1 MEDPRDDVEA
11 NGSHDDPDF
20 SLGGLSVPRAAAG
33 QLPSASTAALATA
46 NNYTALARGF
56 TAIALNPA
64 GLGMPGNPG
73 FSLSFPLFPVEARA
87 GLNALTLN
95 DLNEFE
101 GVELPDS
108 TRDRWLTSVTAE
120 EGLTARAGVAVTEFA
135 LSVGPVAF
143 QVSTVAQADA
153 TLAPDAFELAMYG
166 NAGRNNGT
174 TRAMTLEGTG
184 VNGWAA
190 TTAAVAFGIP
200 LPDVQGGSF
209 AAGVTLKYTLGHVV
223 VTGGDDGTS
232 VIRTNPIMLDLSLP
246 SIAPDSFTVDN
257 GTGVGLDLGVAWEDS
272 TWAFTASIQNVF
284 NTFQWNLDAYAYRPG
299 ELVVDGTSVSD
310 DFDAVPATAAPV
322 ALQDSVLAQGFDPV
336 LILGA
341 AYRVSEKLAVTA
353 DLRKDTGD
361 ALVLGA
367 GSHIGRGVEF
377 RGLSFLPL
385 RGGFSRVSGGAVHFA
400 GGLALEL
407 GPVHFSG
414 AYLTEKNS
422 AGEFRAASFAL
433 SFSHN

>member
-1 MEDPRDDVEA
+1 MRSKQTA
-11 NGSHDDPDF
+11 MAMIL
-20 SLGGLSVPRAAAG
+20 SLAVGAASFPGAASG

-64 GLGMPGNPG
+64 GLAMPGNPG
-73 FSLSFPLFPVEARA
+73 FSLSFPAFPVEARA
-87 GLNALTLN
+87 GLNALTIS
-95 DLNEFE
+95 DVNEFE
-101 GVELPDS
+101 GLPLPDL
-108 TRDRWLTSVTAE
+108 TRDAWLTSVIAE
-120 EGLTARAGVAVTEFA
+120 EGLTARSGIAITEFA
-135 LSVGPVAF
+135 LSVGPVGF
-143 QVSTVAQADA
+143 QISTVAQAEV
-153 TLAPDAFELAMYG
+153 TMAPDAFELAIYG
-166 NAGRNNGT
+166 NAGRTGT
-174 TRAMTLEGTG
+174 ARDMTLAGTG

-190 TTAAVAFGIP
+190 TTVAVAFGIP
-200 LPDVQGGSF
+200 LPDVQGGTF
-209 AAGVTLKYTLGHVV
+209 AAGATLKYTLGHVV
-223 VTGGDDGTS
+223 VAGGDDGTS
-232 VIRTNPIMLDLSLP
+232 VITANPIRMDLSLP
-246 SIAPDSFTVDN
+246 SIAPDSFTVN
-257 GTGVGLDLGVAWEDS
+257 SGSGVGLDLGVAWEDS
-272 TWAFTASIQNVF
+272 TWAVTASIQNLF
-284 NTFQWNLDAYAYRPG
+284 HTFQWELDAYAYRPG
-299 ELVVDGTSVSD
+299 EVIFDGTEISD
-310 DFDAVPATAAPV
+310 DFNAVPATGAPG
-322 ALQDSVLAQGFDPV
+322 ALQDSVLAQSFKPV

-361 ALVLGA
+361 ALVLGS
-367 GSHIGRGVEF
+367 GSHIGMGVEF

-400 GGLALEL
+400 AGLGLEL

>member
-1 MEDPRDDVEA
+1 MSKKTA
-11 NGSHDDPDF
+11 TAMIL
-20 SLGGLSVPRAAAG
+20 SLAIGGASFPGAASG

-64 GLGMPGNPG
+64 GLAMPGNPG
-73 FSLSFPLFPVEARA
+73 FSLSLPAFPVEARA
-87 GLNALTLN
+87 GLNALTISDVN
-95 DLNEFE
+95 AVE
-101 GVELPDS
+101 GLALPDS
-108 TRDRWLTSVTAE
+108 TRDAWLTSVIAE
-120 EGLTARAGVAVTEFA
+120 EGLTARAGIAITEFA
-135 LSVGPVAF
+135 LSVGPVGF
-143 QVSTVAQADA
+143 QVSTVAQADV
-153 TLAPDAFELAMYG
+153 TMAPDAFELAMYG
-166 NAGRNNGT
+166 NAGRAGT
-174 TRAMTLEGTG
+174 TRDMTLEGTG

-190 TTAAVAFGIP
+190 TTFAVAFGMP
-200 LPDVQGGSF
+200 LPDVQGGTF
-209 AAGVTLKYTLGHVV
+209 AAGATLKHTLGHVV

-232 VIRTNPIMLDLSLP
+232 FIQGNPIMMDLSLP
-246 SIAPDSFTVDN
+246 SIAPDSFTVNN

-272 TWAFTASIQNVF
+272 IWAFTASIQNVF
-284 NTFQWNLDAYAYRPG
+284 HTFQWNLDAYAYRPG
-299 ELVVDGTSVSD
+299 EVIFDGTSISD
-310 DFDAVPATAAPV
+310 DFNAVPATFAPL
-322 ALQDSVLAQGFDPV
+322 ALQDSVLAQSFDPV

-361 ALVLGA
+361 ALVHGA
-367 GSHIGRGVEF
+367 GSHIGMGVEF